1 MSLQPSRR
9 PLDHLRVGAL
19 RHRRQAEHVLAHAF
33 QFGGELQALVVVGAD
48 GANSDDD
55 GRRVF
60 DQQVAQQGKKRLRFV
75 LRLGEEQL
83 LGLID
88 R

>member
-1 MSLQPSRR
+1 MQPSRR
-9 PLDHLRVGAL
+9 PLDHLRVRAL

-33 QFGGELQALVVVGAD
+33 QFGGELQAFVVVGAD
-48 GANSDDD
+48 GANGDD

-83 LGLID
+83 FGLID
-88 R
+88 Q